1 MKRLTALL
9 LTAVLL
15 CGCTSGPAEPAIPAE
30 QPDCTAE
37 ATDFALRLLQ
47 NSLQD
52 GKNTLVSPLSVL
64 AALGMTANGA
74 EGQTLTQMTETLGIS
89 PETLNSWI
97 SLYLESQTNQLKLA
111 NSIWLRDDDSL
122 AVEEEFLQTN
132 TAHYRAEIIET
143 PFNPETL
150 SQINTWV
157 AEKTDGMIPRM
168 LDQLPPDAVMYL
180 INALAFEAEWED
192 PYEPHQVRERIFT
205 TESGQSQPMELMSST
220 ESWYLEDE
228 HATGFLKYYQDRRYA
243 FAALLPHEDISVSDY
258 IATLTGEHLQTMLSA
273 PQETTVHAALPK
285 FTLEYDR
292 ELSGILKSLGMT
304 DAFDENAADFTRL
317 GTSDSGN
324 IFISRVQHKTA
335 ITVAEEGTKA
345 AAATSVEMLAGGAL
359 QPDIKI
365 VTLDRPFVYMLI
377 DCEKNYP
384 FFLGTLM
391 DMETAAP
398 AADETAPSPLE
409 PPILS
414 ADFGDR
420 TVTQTSG
427 SYEWTHR
434 DGNATGTVLAC
445 GAAPLDYSGKEPL
458 YTGNS
463 DAARLR
469 WLILPESPEAS
480 PWELPPDTV
489 SATGWNPETGE
500 SAPLQIKED
509 ILLLDPAYPICEI
522 TARWEFHGT
531 ASYILTISTE

>member
-15 CGCTSGPAEPAIPAE
+15 CGCASGPAEPAIPAE

-168 LDQLPPDAVMYL
+168 LDQLPADAVMYL

-192 PYEPHQVRERIFT
+192 PYEPHQVRERTFT

-220 ESWYLEDE
+220 ES
-228 HATGFLKYYQDRRYA
+228 
-243 FAALLPHEDISVSDY
+243 
-258 IATLTGEHLQTMLSA
+258 
-273 PQETTVHAALPK
+273 
-285 FTLEYDR
+285 
-292 ELSGILKSLGMT
+292 
-304 DAFDENAADFTRL
+304 
-317 GTSDSGN
+317 
-324 IFISRVQHKTA
+324 
-335 ITVAEEGTKA
+335 
-345 AAATSVEMLAGGAL
+345 
-359 QPDIKI
+359 
-365 VTLDRPFVYMLI
+365 
-377 DCEKNYP
+377 
-384 FFLGTLM
+384 
-391 DMETAAP
+391 
-398 AADETAPSPLE
+398 
-409 PPILS
+409 
-414 ADFGDR
+414 
-420 TVTQTSG
+420 
-427 SYEWTHR
+427 
-434 DGNATGTVLAC
+434 
-445 GAAPLDYSGKEPL
+445 
-458 YTGNS
+458 
-463 DAARLR
+463 
-469 WLILPESPEAS
+469 
-480 PWELPPDTV
+480 
-489 SATGWNPETGE
+489 
-500 SAPLQIKED
+500 
-509 ILLLDPAYPICEI
+509 
-522 TARWEFHGT
+522 
-531 ASYILTISTE
+531 